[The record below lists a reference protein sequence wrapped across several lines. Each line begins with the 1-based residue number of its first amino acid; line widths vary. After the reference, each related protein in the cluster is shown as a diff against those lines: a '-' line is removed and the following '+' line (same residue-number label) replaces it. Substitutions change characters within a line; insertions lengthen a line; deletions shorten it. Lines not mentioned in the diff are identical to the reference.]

1 MLSAKAKQDAKNIF
15 KVAGGNFL
23 EMYDFAVYGFYAS
36 IIAKVFF
43 PAENEFI
50 SILQSF
56 IAFGVGFLMRPIGS
70 LVLGAFMDKHGRKQG
85 LMVTLTIMAV
95 GTVTIAVCPGYESIG
110 ILAPIIVVIGRLL
123 QGFSAGAEVGGAS
136 VYLSEIAPKN
146 LRGFYVAWQSG
157 SQQIATIFAG
167 AIGIGLHYFIG
178 DALVEAWG
186 WRIPFVIGCLVIPFI
201 IYIRRTL
208 DETPE
213 FKDKLSKH
221 AHKTLGAVVKNML
234 ENYPIIILGI
244 MFVMMTTVTFYFIT
258 AYTPTYARNVLGF
271 TRLDGFIVTAIVGV
285 SNLFWLPVSGFV
297 SDKIGRKPVLL
308 TMTFLGMV
316 SAYPMLNLLSDPT
329 TLSFTK
335 FILVE
340 LWFSFIFGAYNGA
353 MIVSLTEVI
362 PKQVKALG
370 FSFSY
375 SIAVAIFG
383 GFTPTVATLLKE
395 YTGQVQSPAYW
406 LTFAAVCSF
415 ISATI
420 LFRKGG
426 IYERNNTKE

>member
-1 MLSAKAKQDAKNIF
+1 MLSVKAKQDAKNIF

-70 LVLGAFMDKHGRKQG
+70 LVLGAYMDKHGRKQG
-85 LMVTLTIMAV
+85 LMVTLTIMAI
-95 GTVTIAVCPGYESIG
+95 GTVTIALCPSYESIG

-136 VYLSEIAPKN
+136 VYLAEIAPKN

-157 SQQIATIFAG
+157 SQQIATVFAG

-186 WRIPFVIGCLVIPFI
+186 WRIPFIIGCLVIPFI

-221 AHKTLGAVVKNML
+221 AHKTLGAVIKNML

-258 AYTPTYARNVLGF
+258 AYTPTYAKNVLGF
-271 TRLDGFIVTAIVGV
+271 SRLDGFIVTAVVGV

-308 TMTFLGMV
+308 TMTFLGMI
-316 SAYPMLNLLSDPT
+316 SAYPMLSLLADASS
-329 TLSFTK
+329 LSFTK

-395 YTGQVQSPAYW
+395 FTGQVQSPAYW
-406 LTFAAVCSF
+406 LTFAAICSF
-415 ISATI
+415 ISAMI
-420 LFRKGG
+420 LFKKGG
-426 IYERNNTKE
+426 IYERSNTEK

>member
-110 ILAPIIVVIGRLL
+110 VLAPIIVVIGRLL

-426 IYERNNTKE
+426 IYERNNAKE